1 VKEIE
6 PVQVVKHYRER
17 FAKIE
22 INEDGSI
29 NKGKTLKP
37 MEMHSKMISKT
48 PVFNDANVLS
58 QHCNNY
64 ILFN

>member
-22 INEDGSI
+22 IDEDGSI
-29 NKGKTLKP
+29 NKGKHLNQWRYTK
-37 MEMHSKMISKT
+37 
-48 PVFNDANVLS
+48 DD
-58 QHCNNY
+58 Q
-64 ILFN
+64 